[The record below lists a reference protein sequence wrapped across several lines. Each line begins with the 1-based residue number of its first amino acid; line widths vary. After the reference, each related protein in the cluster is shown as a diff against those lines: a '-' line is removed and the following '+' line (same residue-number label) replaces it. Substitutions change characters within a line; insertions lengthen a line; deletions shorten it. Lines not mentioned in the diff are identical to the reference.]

1 MQLEI
6 QQVQFIQAR
15 SFSWISFRLNFF
27 HTDST
32 ARAGREEKKK
42 KKKSGNLLLLPL
54 LRLTYWRA
62 INNATQKLWLIL
74 HNIRFLVLKYR
85 RWHFLLFLIIHSM
98 CMVQPQP
105 QLKRPQQQ
113 KGLEGRVLISNA
125 VDVFPFLHLSQS
137 LICIHSNI
145 FLSNT
150 CQPSKLIFRRKF
162 HTLLHKTFCKIL
174 QFA

>member
-1 MQLEI
+1 MLIGNKKKAKECNLKY
-6 QQVQFIQAR
+6 
-15 SFSWISFRLNFF
+15 SKCSSFRLDHF
-27 HTDST
+27 HGSLSGLISSIQIPLQGQ
-32 ARAGREEKKK
+32 AEKKKK

-125 VDVFPFLHLSQS
+125 VDVFPFLHLS
-137 LICIHSNI
+137 
-145 FLSNT
+145 
-150 CQPSKLIFRRKF
+150 
-162 HTLLHKTFCKIL
+162 
-174 QFA
+174 

>member
-1 MQLEI
+1 MLIGNKKKAKECNLKY
-6 QQVQFIQAR
+6 
-15 SFSWISFRLNFF
+15 SKYSSFRLDHF
-27 HTDST
+27 HRSLSGLISSMQIPLQGQ
-32 ARAGREEKKK
+32 AEKKK
-42 KKKSGNLLLLPL
+42 NSGNLLLLPL
-54 LRLTYWRA
+54 LRLTHWRA

-125 VDVFPFLHLSQS
+125 VDVFPFLHLS
-137 LICIHSNI
+137 
-145 FLSNT
+145 
-150 CQPSKLIFRRKF
+150 
-162 HTLLHKTFCKIL
+162 
-174 QFA
+174 